1 MQGQARKVQVE
12 ISRCER
18 DTCKTFWFALEC
30 WTLGVALGIHA
41 CDFGAC
47 ARAERRRERDM
58 GAKGSVSG
66 KGLRHTQHYDLSSSY
81 FDLSQQVSN
90 TCIRCLFL
98 QYDHDDNWM

>member
-1 MQGQARKVQVE
+1 VE

-47 ARAERRRERDM
+47 ARAERKRETWELKVQLVARVY
-58 GAKGSVSG
+58 ATCNTVTCLRPTVSDAFI
-66 KGLRHTQHYDLSSSY
+66 RHV
-81 FDLSQQVSN
+81 F
-90 TCIRCLFL
+90 FL
-98 QYDHDDNWM
+98 QRNHDDNWE